1 MPFVST
7 HRIPKLMFSFCV
19 VAFCFEGPVRIG
31 FGGYTTETSYV
42 ALSAW
47 RLNLIRIPRYHVNV
61 GAGSH
66 RILRVH
72 TVELRSNFAKQPR
85 PVMLRLMLIS
95 GGDRYPDY

>member
-1 MPFVST
+1 
-7 HRIPKLMFSFCV
+7 MFSFWV

-31 FGGYTTETSYV
+31 FGGYSEETSYV

-47 RLNLIRIPRYHVNV
+47 RLHLIRILRYHVNV

-72 TVELRSNFAKQPR
+72 IVELGSNFAK
-85 PVMLRLMLIS
+85 
-95 GGDRYPDY
+95 

>member
-19 VAFCFEGPVRIG
+19 VAFCFEGPVRID
-31 FGGYTTETSYV
+31 FGRYTTETLYV

-47 RLNLIRIPRYHVNV
+47 RLHLIRILRYHVNV
-61 GAGSH
+61 GVGSH

-72 TVELRSNFAKQPR
+72 IVELRSNFAK
-85 PVMLRLMLIS
+85 
-95 GGDRYPDY
+95 